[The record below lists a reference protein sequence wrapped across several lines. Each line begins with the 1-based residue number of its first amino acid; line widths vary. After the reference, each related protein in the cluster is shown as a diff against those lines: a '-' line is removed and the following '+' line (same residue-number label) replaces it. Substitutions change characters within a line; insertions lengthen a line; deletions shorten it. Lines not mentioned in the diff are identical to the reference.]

1 MTSDSWPGRIELNPG
16 SPATVTLVDGQG
28 KDLGTFDSPEE
39 AIASMPGA
47 APEAGPTAQ
56 SKAVRLSLTNGRALA
71 CGTHAGY
78 GTLPTAHPATR
89 RCQRCANTT
98 PATTE
103 EKPHVPDV

>member
-1 MTSDSWPGRIELNPG
+1 MTYTLTGTSPPP
-16 SPATVTLVDGQG
+16 SPAPTTTRRSASTPAPPRPPSWTVSDVATWVQLNHR
-28 KDLGTFDSPEE
+28 S
-39 AIASMPGA
+39 A
-47 APEAGPTAQ
+47 AH
-56 SKAVRLSLTNGRALA
+56 LLTNGRALA

-103 EKPHVPDV
+103 EEASCA